1 LDSEGVTVAKDVPDN
16 AQTLAVIERSLPP
29 LLPPG
34 WSLRREGRAGGA
46 LTWTVCAPDGA
57 AAAFAVT
64 VQGAS
69 LGRRLDSVVAELEKA
84 SDHPLVAAPFLSA
97 TVRETLT
104 ERGVSYADATG
115 NLRLVADRPGLLV
128 ERHGAHKDPWPTD
141 DTLRSLRGR
150 AAGRAVRAL
159 VEFRPPFGVRDV
171 AKRATVPLGSLSRTL
186 DLLDREGLVIR
197 GERGDVLDLDWE
209 RAVRRWADDYD
220 FARSNRVASY
230 VVTGGIE
237 AFRSKLRRPKRPYAI
252 TGPHA
257 AAQLAGGGGPT
268 PLPTGLF
275 VEDLDLAVERLGL
288 TPDTAEAN
296 VVLAEGYD
304 RVVFERPLVRDGL
317 CYAAPAQLA
326 VDLLT
331 WPGGPMSAADPVLDW
346 MRANEGEWRA

>member
-1 LDSEGVTVAKDVPDN
+1 VIVAYDVPDG
-16 AQTLAVIERSLPP
+16 AQTLAVIERSLPA
-29 LLPPG
+29 LLPQG
-34 WSLRREGRAGGA
+34 WSLRRERRVGVA
-46 LTWTVCAPDGA
+46 LTWTVRAPDGA
-57 AAAFAVT
+57 AAPFAVT

-69 LGRRLDSVVAELEKA
+69 LGRRLDAVLAELRA
-84 SDHPLVAAPFLSA
+84 AGGHPLVAAPFLSA
-97 TVRETLT
+97 TVRETLA

-115 NLRLVADRPGLLV
+115 NLRLVADRPGLFV

-150 AAGRAVRAL
+150 AAGRALRAL
-159 VEFRPPFGVRDV
+159 VEFRPPYGVRDV
-171 AKRATVPLGSLSRTL
+171 AKRAAVPLGSLSRTL

-197 GERGDVLDLDWE
+197 GARGDVLDLDWE

-220 FARSNRVASY
+220 FSRSNRVATY

-237 AFRSKLRRPKRPYAI
+237 AFATKLRRPKRPYAI

-257 AAQLAGGGGPT
+257 AAQLVGGSGTSTTPAG
-268 PLPTGLF
+268 LY

-288 TPDTAEAN
+288 TPETTEAN

-304 RVVFERPLVRDGL
+304 RVVFERPLVREGRS
-317 CYAAPAQLA
+317 YAAPAQLA

-331 WPGGPMSAADPVLDW
+331 WPGGRVSDAEVVLDW

>member
-1 LDSEGVTVAKDVPDN
+1 LDSEGVIVGSNGPDS
-16 AQTLAVIERSLPP
+16 AQTLAAIERSLPP

-34 WSLRREGRAGGA
+34 WRLRRDRRAGVA
-46 LTWTVCAPDGA
+46 LAWTVRAPDGA
-57 AAAFAVT
+57 TASFAVT

-69 LGRRLDSVVAELEKA
+69 LGRRLDAVVAELREA
-84 SDHPLVAAPFLSA
+84 GGYPLVAAPFLSA
-97 TVRETLT
+97 TVRETLA
-104 ERGVSYADATG
+104 ERNVSYADATG
-115 NLRLVADRPGLLV
+115 NLRLIADRPGLFV
-128 ERHGAHKDPWPTD
+128 QRHGAHKDPWPTD

-171 AKRATVPLGSLSRTL
+171 AKRAAVPLGSLSRTL
-186 DLLDREGLVIR
+186 DLLDREGLVVR

-230 VVTGGIE
+230 VVTGGID
-237 AFRSKLRRPKRPYAI
+237 AFGSKLLRPKRPYAI

-257 AAQLAGGGGPT
+257 AARLVGGGGPA
-268 PLPTGLF
+268 PVPAGLY
-275 VEDLDLAVERLGL
+275 VEDLDLAVDRLGL
-288 TPDTAEAN
+288 TPETAEAN
-296 VVLAEGYD
+296 VVLSEGYD
-304 RVVFERPLVRDGL
+304 RVVFERPLVRDGRS
-317 CYAAPAQLA
+317 YAAPAQLA

-331 WPGGPMSAADPVLDW
+331 WPGGQTSVADVVLDW